1 MTLSEGLEAVGRM
14 LNAMPN
20 GRAGVAD
27 SYIGNMAALLCTFPR
42 VVAQRCADPVHGVVT
57 KTSFTP
63 TVAEVVKFC
72 EPLTGDMHRVVA
84 REAAIAKQLEERAE
98 LENGPPSG
106 RPKQTLEELRT
117 EMRARGFPMGGPV
130 PHKETPETVREKLNL
145 TQAQWDAI
153 PDADPGH
160 WDQLMAKH
168 RAAPTQ
174 GGA

>member
-72 EPLTGDMHRVVA
+72 EPLTSDMHRVVA
-84 REAAIAKQLEERAE
+84 REDAIAKQLEEREEWDRRPAPPP
-98 LENGPPSG
+98 LDFQPPPAPQRDFQPPPYAGPQFVPYTHEQLRSLYGTHPSFV
-106 RPKQTLEELRT
+106 RD
-117 EMRARGFPMGGPV
+117 GGV
-130 PHKETPETVREKLNL
+130 
-145 TQAQWDAI
+145 
-153 PDADPGH
+153 
-160 WDQLMAKH
+160 
-168 RAAPTQ
+168 
-174 GGA
+174 